1 MLDKTQDYKIDVTEL
16 TVPERIKLQE
26 KLFELGYDWGFTGR
40 TPSHLDS
47 KYIFLGRD
55 SIIGC
60 SNRKKTFKD
69 DSNIILN
76 AYDIIQEPEPIITP
90 QGISLRDYF
99 AGCALSAM
107 AGITESGVSTYDGMT
122 LKSVAK
128 EVYQVADAML
138 EERNK

>member
-1 MLDKTQDYKIDVTEL
+1 MLDKSKSYKIDVTEL
-16 TVPERIKLQE
+16 TQEERIALQE
-26 KLFELGYDWGFTGR
+26 KLFTMGYRRCIDGIDG
-40 TPSHLDS
+40 SYSYLVLDNIGNIGYISS
-47 KYIFLGRD
+47 KEIFKQYHG
-55 SIIGC
+55 I
-60 SNRKKTFKD
+60 T
-69 DSNIILN
+69 LN
-76 AYDIIQEPEPIITP
+76 PCDIVLAPEPTITP
-90 QGISLRDYF
+90 QGITLRDYF